1 MAENKL
7 ADLSTEFAIQI
18 LKLTE
23 RRGDDALMVILKLV
37 DEAKSNYGIGINDY
51 KINEDKSITCKIT
64 LEDIMHKEP
73 SLSEELKKEILK
85 YKFYSICL
93 TFDDTHKVA

>member
-1 MAENKL
+1 ML
-7 ADLSTEFAIQI
+7 LSEHMLLEAINEEKYLI
-18 LKLTE
+18 FNE
-23 RRGDDALMVILKLV
+23 PALV

-73 SLSEELKKEILK
+73 SLSDELKKEILK

>member
-1 MAENKL
+1 M
-7 ADLSTEFAIQI
+7 II
-18 LKLTE
+18 
-23 RRGDDALMVILKLV
+23 KLV